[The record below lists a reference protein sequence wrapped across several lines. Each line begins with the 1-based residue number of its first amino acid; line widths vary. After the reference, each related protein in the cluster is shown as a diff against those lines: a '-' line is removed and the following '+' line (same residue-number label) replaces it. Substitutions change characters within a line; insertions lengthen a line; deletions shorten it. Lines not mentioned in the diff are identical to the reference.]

1 MKNYTFEK
9 LTVKIA
15 DNRTE
20 MGKTAAADC
29 AQTLKM
35 LLAEQEIVSMIFA
48 AAPSQ
53 NETLAALAAEPGI
66 DWTRVIAFHMD
77 EYVGLSTDHPQSF
90 GTYLRTHIFS
100 LLSFKAVHYLRGD
113 APDVDEECERYGKLL
128 AENPVDIVC
137 LGIGENGH
145 IAFNDPHV
153 AFFDDPEVIKLV
165 ELDQVCRQQQ
175 VNDGCFAT
183 LDDVPTHAYTL
194 TIPTLVR
201 APWLFCTVPAPTKAE
216 AVKNTVLG
224 EVSERCPASILRTR
238 PNAILFC
245 DPDSGRYL
253 V

>member
-1 MKNYTFEK
+1 MNVMMKDLLRVEK
-9 LTVKIA
+9 H
-15 DNRTE
+15 DSRPE
-20 MGKTAAADC
+20 MGLAAGNAAA
-29 AQTLKM
+29 AKIRE
-35 LLAEQEIVSMIFA
+35 LLETQASVNIIFA

-53 NETLAALAAEPGI
+53 NEMLEALIAAPGI
-66 DWTRVIAFHMD
+66 DWSRVNAFHMD
-77 EYVGLSTDHPQSF
+77 EYVGLPAGAPQAF
-90 GTYLRTHIFS
+90 GNFLKEHIFDRLPFGRVEYIDGHTS
-100 LLSFKAVHYLRGD
+100 DGAAECARYAALLEKF
-113 APDVDEECERYGKLL
+113 PT
-128 AENPVDIVC
+128 DIV
-137 LGIGENGH
+137 LMGIGENGH

-175 VNDGCFAT
+175 VNDGCFAA